1 MFSKVLRRTHMY
13 LALFLTPW
21 VLMYTVSTFV
31 MNHRDWFKELYGG
44 PPKPAEFERS
54 MTYEGAFPQGATARQ
69 MAQQILQSV
78 NLDGAF
84 TANRRMKDDAVLIQR
99 LDPVTPRRLI
109 FEPASRK
116 LTIEKVPWESR
127 AFLERMHRRRGYQQD
142 YLTDDAWAL
151 SVDLFIVVMV
161 FWVLSG
167 LWMWW
172 EMKLTR
178 RLGALFAL
186 GGIALFGLFL
196 VAI

>member
-21 VLMYTVSTFV
+21 VLMYTASTFV
-31 MNHRDWFKELYGG
+31 MNHRAWFKELYAG
-44 PPKPAEFERS
+44 PPKPAVLERE
-54 MTYEGAFPQGATARQ
+54 MTYEGSFPEGSTAKQ
-69 MAQQILQSV
+69 MARQILQSL
-78 NLDGAF
+78 NLEGAYN
-84 TANRRMKDDAVLIQR
+84 ANRRMKDDAVVIQR
-99 LDPVTPRRLI
+99 LDPITPRRLT

-127 AFLERMHRRRGYQQD
+127 GFLERMHRRRGYQFD
-142 YLTDDAWAL
+142 SLADDAWAV
-151 SVDLFIVVMV
+151 SVDFFVVVMI

-172 EMKLTR
+172 EMKLAR

-186 GGIALFGLFL
+186 GGAALFVLFL